1 MFDVHVIKEATRTFS
16 MEGRQFTASYLLGE
30 ERDAEGQRCVIRAV
44 LREAGNAGSHKESTA
59 SVQLIY
65 LHPDIGRRIFEVI
78 ADATHDVFLS
88 RPAVRRR
95 ALNAT
100 ADWLA
105 SQGIAG
111 N

>member
-78 ADATHDVFLS
+78 AGAEEPVFPVHLPDIVRDQIAATSLIEVTEH
-88 RPAVRRR
+88 
-95 ALNAT
+95 
-100 ADWLA
+100 
-105 SQGIAG
+105 
-111 N
+111 